1 MSVPFLVLMLALAL
15 LVTGAVLII
24 RLRPEQDVQIV
35 FAKAYLKTY
44 RGTRDRKES
53 LLAALAVV
61 RKRAPFSDV
70 SDDDAAFLADLFG
83 RLHHPHV
90 VLGQVLQSADHK
102 QSVGSL
108 RNRAHLQVVIDGAE
122 AQGA

>member
-1 MSVPFLVLMLALAL
+1 MSLLFCVLTAASVLMVVAAI
-15 LVTGAVLII
+15 LVF
-24 RLRPEQDVQIV
+24 RMKPEPDVQIV

-53 LLAALAVV
+53 LLAALAVL
-61 RKRAPFSDV
+61 RKRAPFSEV

-83 RLHHPHV
+83 RLHHPHI
-90 VLGQVLQSADHK
+90 VLGHLLRLADDK
-102 QSVGSL
+102 RTVGSL
-108 RNRAHLQVVIDGAE
+108 RNRAHLQMIIEGAL

>member
-1 MSVPFLVLMLALAL
+1 MSLLFCVLTLTLAL
-15 LVTGAVLII
+15 LVFAAVLVL
-24 RLRPEQDVQIV
+24 RLRPRQDVQIV

-53 LLAALAVV
+53 ILAALAVL

-70 SDDDAAFLADLFG
+70 SEDDAVFLADLFG
-83 RLHHPHV
+83 RLHHPHI
-90 VLGQVLQSADHK
+90 VLGQVLVTADHK
-102 QSVGSL
+102 RSAGSL
-108 RNRAHLQVVIDGAE
+108 RNRVHLQMVMDGAR

>member
-1 MSVPFLVLMLALAL
+1 MSVPFLLMTLAGAL
-15 LVTGAVLII
+15 LVTAAVLIL
-24 RLRPEQDVQIV
+24 RMRPEQDVQIV

-90 VLGQVLQSADHK
+90 VLGQVLKSADHK
-102 QSVGSL
+102 RSVGSL
-108 RNRAHLQVVIDGAE
+108 RNRAHLQVIIDGAL

>member
-1 MSVPFLVLMLALAL
+1 MSVQFLVLTLALAL
-15 LVTGAVLII
+15 LVAAAVLIL
-24 RLRPEQDVQIV
+24 RMRPEQDVQIV

-90 VLGQVLQSADHK
+90 VLGQVLKSADHK
-102 QSVGSL
+102 RSVGSL
-108 RNRAHLQVVIDGAE
+108 RNRAHLQVIIDGAL

>member
-1 MSVPFLVLMLALAL
+1 MSVPFLVLMLVLAL

-70 SDDDAAFLADLFG
+70 SDEDAAFLADLFG

>member
-1 MSVPFLVLMLALAL
+1 MSVPFLVLMLVLAL